1 MQVCEAL
8 LSSVFMVAVSRSL
21 CSISVILIPV
31 FHVGDCPQMFVRT
44 ADSQKPAQQSALLP
58 QGKATSQ
65 ALLVLF
71 PARFITSI
79 AAFPLSLLLCDVR
92 LGVGAAAAAVKLVEL
107 LWF

>member
-1 MQVCEAL
+1 
-8 LSSVFMVAVSRSL
+8 
-21 CSISVILIPV
+21 
-31 FHVGDCPQMFVRT
+31 MFVRT

-65 ALLVLF
+65 ALLVRFLF

-79 AAFPLSLLLCDVR
+79 AAFPLSLSLCDVR

-107 LWF
+107 LWL